1 MRLDPLV
8 SPQELK
14 DSVAAVAFPVFPPEV
29 LIHLL
34 VGRGEVIEHG
44 AIAYET
50 RELHLTRDSKRP
62 DAEPPFLEDIMGFHA
77 PVHVAAA
84 HHSHPERG
92 RGHGGGCWGLQGLRG
107 CCGQDAGYLVPLS
120 RPAQWWR
127 TGSRLLSG
135 HLHGVGRDFQDF
147 LVDSV
152 SGGGVSLDPE
162 TNNLITIMVR

>member
-92 RGHGGGCWGLQGLRG
+92 WGHGGGCWGLQGLRG
-107 CCGQDAGYLVPLS
+107 RWLLGSALQTSTVVEDGQQASIWAPS
-120 RPAQWWR
+120 RSRQRLPGLPGGFCFRGWSVI
-127 TGSRLLSG
+127 GS
-135 HLHGVGRDFQDF
+135 
-147 LVDSV
+147 
-152 SGGGVSLDPE
+152 
-162 TNNLITIMVR
+162 